1 MTEPTSNAGKPSK
14 PVGIFWG
21 YLLVAVSTA
30 VVLVGILVVFATH
43 IVDFSFLSDAACRE
57 VPQTRF
63 YDSFTYCFYGTGWD
77 EETYLAAVSGF
88 YSTLIAVLVAV
99 QALVSWLAFTV
110 IRSSNKQAISEE
122 VEKEIPYFFRTKD
135 ADPIV
140 QDALQE
146 ISYEAARAAL
156 REIMKDDAKDIE
168 ELQRHVYENLQSA
181 LEGLQGDVEQ
191 LKDGFEAYL
200 EGNDAGHENGE
211 IN

>member
-1 MTEPTSNAGKPSK
+1 MTKPTDNAGKPSK

-21 YLLVAVSTA
+21 YLMVAVSTA

-99 QALVSWLAFTV
+99 QALVSWVAFTV
-110 IRSSNKQAISEE
+110 IKSSNKQAISEE

-140 QDALQE
+140 RDALQE
-146 ISYEAARAAL
+146 ISYEAARTAL
-156 REIMKDDAKDIE
+156 REMMKDDANDIE
-168 ELQRHVYENLQSA
+168 ELQRYVYEKLQPT

-191 LKDGFEAYL
+191 LKGGFEEYL
-200 EGNDAGHENGE
+200 EGIDVDHENGE
-211 IN
+211 IY